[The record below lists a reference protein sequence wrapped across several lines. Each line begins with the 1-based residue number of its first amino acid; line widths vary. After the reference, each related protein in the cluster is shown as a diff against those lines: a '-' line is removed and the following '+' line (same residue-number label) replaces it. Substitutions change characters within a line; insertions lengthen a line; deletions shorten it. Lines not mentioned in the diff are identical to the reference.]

1 MAKATCAVPRRDAG
15 DLPQGLR
22 LFRRAFQP
30 GDRRDTGAQAGHRAI
45 ACASRA
51 GHQRYAGAPGAR
63 DTCAALPESQNRR
76 DGGAP
81 NQRHCARHAAAT
93 RRDEEC
99 HDVFRADGSLGAN
112 TRSRFGTNAMNPGDF
127 RVAWEIMKW
136 PFAACLILP
145 PLLVYLGLHVVRREV
160 IFVDLA
166 LAQVATLGTC
176 VALLLGYHFEDRI
189 TFWMSLG
196 VTFLGAAFFS
206 WSRAS
211 RKQHV
216 PQEAIIGITF
226 VVAAAG
232 VILLLSRVAG
242 GKEELEHLLT
252 GDILNATKGEIGQR
266 TLLFAVLGG
275 FYAAFHQRFV
285 LISSDPEKAF
295 ASGIRVRLWDFLF
308 YAAFA
313 LVVVSF
319 VRLAGV
325 LLTFAYL
332 IVPAVCGTM
341 LAQQWMKR
349 LAIGWGVAAAASLLG
364 LWTSYQMDLPTGA
377 AIVCASGVLLA
388 VVSVFAAL
396 RRA

>member
-1 MAKATCAVPRRDAG
+1 MST
-15 DLPQGLR
+15 DLQ
-22 LFRRAFQP
+22 
-30 GDRRDTGAQAGHRAI
+30 
-45 ACASRA
+45 
-51 GHQRYAGAPGAR
+51 
-63 DTCAALPESQNRR
+63 
-76 DGGAP
+76 
-81 NQRHCARHAAAT
+81 
-93 RRDEEC
+93 
-99 HDVFRADGSLGAN
+99 V
-112 TRSRFGTNAMNPGDF
+112 
-127 RVAWEIMKW
+127 VWEVMKW
-136 PFAACLILP
+136 PLAASLLFP
-145 PLLVYLGLHVVRREV
+145 PLLVYLGLHVVKREV

-176 VALLLGYHFEDRI
+176 VALLMGYHFDDRV
-189 TFWMSLG
+189 TFWISLG
-196 VTFLGAAFFS
+196 VTFIGAAFFS
-206 WSRAS
+206 WTRSTE
-211 RKQHV
+211 KGPV

-252 GDILNATKGEIGQR
+252 GDILNVTKGEIGQR
-266 TLLFAVLGG
+266 TIVFAVLGA

-295 ASGIRVRLWDFLF
+295 AEGMRVRLWDFLF

-349 LAIGWGVAAAASLLG
+349 LAIGWVVAALSSLLG
-364 LWTSYQMDLPTGA
+364 LWISYRLDLPTGA
-377 AIVCASGVLLA
+377 AIVCSSGALLA
-388 VVSVFAAL
+388 LVGIFGAL
-396 RRA
+396 RR

>member
-1 MAKATCAVPRRDAG
+1 MSG
-15 DLPQGLR
+15 DLQ
-22 LFRRAFQP
+22 
-30 GDRRDTGAQAGHRAI
+30 
-45 ACASRA
+45 
-51 GHQRYAGAPGAR
+51 
-63 DTCAALPESQNRR
+63 
-76 DGGAP
+76 
-81 NQRHCARHAAAT
+81 
-93 RRDEEC
+93 
-99 HDVFRADGSLGAN
+99 
-112 TRSRFGTNAMNPGDF
+112 
-127 RVAWEIMKW
+127 VAWEVMKW
-136 PFAACLILP
+136 PLAASLLFP

-176 VALLLGYHFEDRI
+176 VALLMGYHFDDRV
-189 TFWMSLG
+189 TFWISLG
-196 VTFLGAAFFS
+196 VTFVGAAFFS
-206 WSRAS
+206 WTRSTE
-211 RKQHV
+211 KGPV

-252 GDILNATKGEIGQR
+252 GDILNVTKGEIAQR

-295 ASGIRVRLWDFLF
+295 AQGLRVRLWDFLF

-341 LAQQWMKR
+341 LAREWIRR
-349 LAIGWGVAAAASLLG
+349 LAIGWVVAAAASLLG
-364 LWTSYQMDLPTGA
+364 LWTSYRMDLPTGA

-388 VVSVFAAL
+388 LVGVIAST
-396 RRA
+396 RGRA

>member
-1 MAKATCAVPRRDAG
+1 MNM
-15 DLPQGLR
+15 DLQ
-22 LFRRAFQP
+22 
-30 GDRRDTGAQAGHRAI
+30 
-45 ACASRA
+45 
-51 GHQRYAGAPGAR
+51 
-63 DTCAALPESQNRR
+63 
-76 DGGAP
+76 
-81 NQRHCARHAAAT
+81 
-93 RRDEEC
+93 
-99 HDVFRADGSLGAN
+99 V
-112 TRSRFGTNAMNPGDF
+112 
-127 RVAWEIMKW
+127 VWEVMKW
-136 PFAACLILP
+136 PLAASLLFP
-145 PLLVYLGLHVVRREV
+145 PLLVYLGLHVVKREV

-176 VALLLGYHFEDRI
+176 VALLMGYHFDGRV
-189 TFWMSLG
+189 TFWISLG
-196 VTFLGAAFFS
+196 VTFIGAAFFS
-206 WSRAS
+206 WSRNGKES
-211 RKQHV
+211 GV

-252 GDILNATKGEIGQR
+252 GDILNVTKADIEQR
-266 TLLFAVLGG
+266 VLVFAALGAL
-275 FYAAFHQRFV
+275 YAAFHQRFV
-285 LISSDPEKAF
+285 LISSDPENAF

-349 LAIGWGVAAAASLLG
+349 LAIGWGIAAASSLLG
-364 LWTSYQMDLPTGA
+364 LWASYRMDLPTGA
-377 AIVCASGVLLA
+377 AIVCASGLLL
-388 VVSVFAAL
+388 VIVGVFVAA

>member
-1 MAKATCAVPRRDAG
+1 MTT
-15 DLPQGLR
+15 DLQ
-22 LFRRAFQP
+22 
-30 GDRRDTGAQAGHRAI
+30 
-45 ACASRA
+45 
-51 GHQRYAGAPGAR
+51 
-63 DTCAALPESQNRR
+63 
-76 DGGAP
+76 
-81 NQRHCARHAAAT
+81 
-93 RRDEEC
+93 
-99 HDVFRADGSLGAN
+99 V
-112 TRSRFGTNAMNPGDF
+112 
-127 RVAWEIMKW
+127 VWEVMKW
-136 PFAACLILP
+136 PLAACLLFP
-145 PLLVYLGLHVVRREV
+145 PLLVYLGLHVVKREV

-176 VALLLGYHFEDRI
+176 VALLMGYHFDDRT
-189 TFWMSLG
+189 TFWISLL

-206 WSRAS
+206 WSRGTE
-211 RKQHV
+211 KGEV

-252 GDILNATKGEIGQR
+252 GDILNVTIGEIGQR
-266 TLLFAVLGG
+266 VLVFAGLGA
-275 FYAAFHQRFV
+275 FYAAYHKRFV
-285 LISSDPEKAF
+285 LISSAPEQAF
-295 ASGIRVRLWDFLF
+295 AEGIRVRLWDFLF

-349 LAIGWGVAAAASLLG
+349 LVIGWVVSALASLLG
-364 LWTSYQMDLPTGA
+364 LWLSYRLDLPTGA
-377 AIVCASGVLLA
+377 AIVCTSGVMLA
-388 VVSVFAAL
+388 LVGIFGTL